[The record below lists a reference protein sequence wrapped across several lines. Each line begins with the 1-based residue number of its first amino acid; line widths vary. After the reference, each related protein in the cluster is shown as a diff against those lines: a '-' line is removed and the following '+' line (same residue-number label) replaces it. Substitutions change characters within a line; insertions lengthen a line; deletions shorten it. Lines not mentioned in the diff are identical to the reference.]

1 MNIELLTLLMPMS
14 LTLVKWDSIMVLM
27 STTQELLEQLLSAG
41 WTETQ
46 IAARL
51 GVSSAAV
58 NRWRKGTRTPPLAKL
73 VEAELRRMLRVK
85 LDSRVKRSPARN
97 RNP

>member
-1 MNIELLTLLMPMS
+1 MNTI
-14 LTLVKWDSIMVLM
+14 
-27 STTQELLEQLLSAG
+27 QELLEQLITTG

-51 GVSSAAV
+51 GVSQTAV
-58 NRWRKGTRTPPLAKL
+58 FRWRKGDRIPPLAKL

-85 LDSRVKRSPARN
+85 PDVPRRRRPGQQN
-97 RNP
+97 